1 MNKYKEKSIYEDDR
15 FIKEDDEYLL
25 KEIRPAKESSIRKLP
40 KNKLDKFIDDVLTD
54 RKFTTVLYSTNYKIE
69 IKNYKKNQM
78 NLEKYH
84 NQNQPKKD
92 KDEPS
97 SVVKKRS
104 RREAYLQIRNEVDN
118 FKTEKKNKKE
128 FLTQKNNEN
137 FFRRKKEIEKEQ
149 NEYFDSLKEN
159 RLNGFRKSFDKIRD
173 KLRAIKINNN
183 LLKTTTTQETKSN
196 INEIPPP
203 VTNTLRQTNRNL
215 TKNNNN
221 TNNNNN
227 IKTEEMVQTETEEIN
242 APFYAENAKVIMPDI
257 KLNIKNVYSR
267 LYNNAV
273 LIDEKKIK
281 DNSLMNKNENTK
293 TSKENKNTGPQ
304 KHFELKN
311 VLKSTNG
318 KEFTI
323 KLTED
328 VLKKCFTK
336 YSGGPEVLD
345 FIKKIREEEKKGIV
359 KELRPDFI
367 NFYNIRLDNNNT
379 FLHIAIIEN
388 YPELVNYFVDKG
400 ASCNLQNDDGDTA
413 LHLAI
418 KTGNINIIKKVL
430 EGKAALDI
438 ANNDD
443 IIPFEMLTSEQKKE
457 LGLEKV
463 SIEKTKKKKIHKI

>member
-1 MNKYKEKSIYEDDR
+1 MLRQSYMNKYKEKSIYEDDR

-40 KNKLDKFIDDVLTD
+40 KHKLDKFIDDVLTD
-54 RKFTTVLYSTNYKIE
+54 RKFTNVLYSTNSKIE
-69 IKNYKKNQM
+69 IKNYKKNQSF
-78 NLEKYH
+78 LEKYH
-84 NQNQPKKD
+84 NQNQPKKE

-118 FKTEKKNKKE
+118 FKTDKQNKKE

-137 FFRRKKEIEKEQ
+137 FFRRKKEIEKQQ

-173 KLRAIKINNN
+173 KLRAIKINNAM
-183 LLKTTTTQETKSN
+183 LKTTTSTQETKNSAV
-196 INEIPPP
+196 NEIPPAILP
-203 VTNTLRQTNRNL
+203 IQNTLRQPKTINNKNTDENVISETN
-215 TKNNNN
+215 
-221 TNNNNN
+221 
-227 IKTEEMVQTETEEIN
+227 EIN
-242 APFYAENAKVIMPDI
+242 APFYAEGAKVIMPDI
-257 KLNIKNVYSR
+257 KLNINNVYSR

-273 LIDEKKIK
+273 LLDEKKINDK
-281 DNSLMNKNENTK
+281 LLSSKHEETK
-293 TSKENKNTGPQ
+293 SSKEPKNTGPT
-304 KHFELKN
+304 KKFDLKN

-323 KLTED
+323 KVTED
-328 VLKKCFTK
+328 ILKKCFTK
-336 YSGGPEVLD
+336 YSGGPEVIS
-345 FIKKIREEEKKGIV
+345 FIKKLREEEKKGIV

-367 NFYNIRLDNNNT
+367 NVYNYRLDNNNT
-379 FLHIAIIEN
+379 FLHIAILEN

-418 KTGNINIIKKVL
+418 KNGNINIIKKVL

-443 IIPFEMLTSEQKKE
+443 VIPFEMLTSEQKKE
-457 LGLEKV
+457 LGLEKL
-463 SIEKTKKKKIHKI
+463 SIEKTKKKKKT

>member
-1 MNKYKEKSIYEDDR
+1 MLRQSYMNKYKEKSIYEDDR

-25 KEIRPAKESSIRKLP
+25 KEIRPAKESAIRNLP

-78 NLEKYH
+78 NLQKYH

-137 FFRRKKEIEKEQ
+137 FFRRKKEIEKEH

-183 LLKTTTTQETKSN
+183 QLKTTTTQESKSN
-196 INEIPPP
+196 ENVNNEIPPP
-203 VTNTLRQTNRNL
+203 VQYTLRQSNAQLTNY
-215 TKNNNN
+215 NNV
-221 TNNNNN
+221 
-227 IKTEEMVQTETEEIN
+227 KTEEMVPTETEEIN
-242 APFYAENAKVIMPDI
+242 APYYAIGAKVIMPDI

-281 DNSLMNKNENTK
+281 EIDLINKNEIAK
-293 TSKENKNTGPQ
+293 TPKENKNTGP
-304 KHFELKN
+304 KKNFELKN

-323 KLTED
+323 KLTEE
-328 VLKKCFTK
+328 VLNKCFTK
-336 YSGGPEVLD
+336 YSGGPDVLNI
-345 FIKKIREEEKKGIV
+345 IKKLREEENKGIV
-359 KELRPDFI
+359 KEIRPDFI
-367 NFYNIRLDNNNT
+367 NFYNYRLDNNNT
-379 FLHIAIIEN
+379 FLHVSIIEN

-418 KTGNINIIKKVL
+418 RNGDINIIKKVL

-438 ANNDD
+438 PNNED
-443 IIPFEMLTSEQKKE
+443 IIPFEMLTSEQKKD
-457 LGLEKV
+457 LGLEKI
-463 SIEKTKKKKIHKI
+463 SIEKTKKKKKT

>member
-1 MNKYKEKSIYEDDR
+1 MLRQSYMNKYKEKSIYEDDR

-54 RKFTTVLYSTNYKIE
+54 RKFTNVLYSTNSKIE
-69 IKNYKKNQM
+69 IKNYKKNQSF
-78 NLEKYH
+78 LEKYH
-84 NQNQPKKD
+84 NQNQPKKE

-118 FKTEKKNKKE
+118 FKTDKQNKKE

-137 FFRRKKEIEKEQ
+137 FFRRKKEIEKQQ

-173 KLRAIKINNN
+173 KLRAIKINNAM
-183 LLKTTTTQETKSN
+183 LKTTTSTQETKNSAV
-196 INEIPPP
+196 NEIPPAILP
-203 VTNTLRQTNRNL
+203 IQNTLRQPKTINNKNTDENVISETN
-215 TKNNNN
+215 
-221 TNNNNN
+221 
-227 IKTEEMVQTETEEIN
+227 EIN
-242 APFYAENAKVIMPDI
+242 APFYAEGAKVIMPDI
-257 KLNIKNVYSR
+257 KLNINNVYSR

-273 LIDEKKIK
+273 LLDEKKINDK
-281 DNSLMNKNENTK
+281 LLSSKHEETK
-293 TSKENKNTGPQ
+293 SSKEPKNTGPT
-304 KHFELKN
+304 KKFDLKN

-323 KLTED
+323 KVTED
-328 VLKKCFTK
+328 ILKKCFTK
-336 YSGGPEVLD
+336 YSGGPEVIS
-345 FIKKIREEEKKGIV
+345 FIKKLREEEKKGIV

-367 NFYNIRLDNNNT
+367 NVYNYRLDNNNT
-379 FLHIAIIEN
+379 FLHIAILEN

-418 KTGNINIIKKVL
+418 KNGNINIIKKVL

-443 IIPFEMLTSEQKKE
+443 VIPFEMLTSEQKKE
-457 LGLEKV
+457 LGLEKL
-463 SIEKTKKKKIHKI
+463 SIEKTKKKKKT

>member
-54 RKFTTVLYSTNYKIE
+54 RKFTNVLYSTNSKIE
-69 IKNYKKNQM
+69 IKNYKKNQSF
-78 NLEKYH
+78 LEKYH
-84 NQNQPKKD
+84 NQNQPKKE

-118 FKTEKKNKKE
+118 FKTDKQNKKE

-137 FFRRKKEIEKEQ
+137 FFRRKKEIEKQQ

-173 KLRAIKINNN
+173 KLRAIKINNAM
-183 LLKTTTTQETKSN
+183 LKTTTSTQETKNSAV
-196 INEIPPP
+196 NEIPPAILP
-203 VTNTLRQTNRNL
+203 IQNTLRQPKTINNKNTDENVISETN
-215 TKNNNN
+215 
-221 TNNNNN
+221 
-227 IKTEEMVQTETEEIN
+227 EIN
-242 APFYAENAKVIMPDI
+242 APFYAEGAKVIMPDI
-257 KLNIKNVYSR
+257 KLNINNVYSR

-273 LIDEKKIK
+273 LLDEKKINDK
-281 DNSLMNKNENTK
+281 LLSSKHEETK
-293 TSKENKNTGPQ
+293 SSKEPKNTGPT
-304 KHFELKN
+304 KKFDLKN

-323 KLTED
+323 KVTED
-328 VLKKCFTK
+328 ILKKCFTK
-336 YSGGPEVLD
+336 YSGGPEVIS
-345 FIKKIREEEKKGIV
+345 FIKKLREEEKKGIV

-367 NFYNIRLDNNNT
+367 NVYNYRLDNNNT
-379 FLHIAIIEN
+379 FLHIAILEN

-418 KTGNINIIKKVL
+418 KNGNINIIKKVL

-443 IIPFEMLTSEQKKE
+443 VIPFEMLTSEQKKE
-457 LGLEKV
+457 LGLEKL
-463 SIEKTKKKKIHKI
+463 SIEKTKKKKKT

>member
-173 KLRAIKINNN
+173 KLRAIKINNTM
-183 LLKTTTTQETKSN
+183 LKTTTSTQETKNSV
-196 INEIPPP
+196 INEIPPAILP
-203 VTNTLRQTNRNL
+203 IQNTLRQPKTINNKNTDENVISETN
-215 TKNNNN
+215 
-221 TNNNNN
+221 
-227 IKTEEMVQTETEEIN
+227 EIN
-242 APFYAENAKVIMPDI
+242 APFYAEGAKVIMPDI
-257 KLNIKNVYSR
+257 KLNINNVYSR

-273 LIDEKKIK
+273 LLDEKKINDK
-281 DNSLMNKNENTK
+281 LLSSKHEETK
-293 TSKENKNTGPQ
+293 SSKEPKNTGPT
-304 KHFELKN
+304 KKFDLKN

-323 KLTED
+323 KVTED
-328 VLKKCFTK
+328 ILKKCFTK
-336 YSGGPEVLD
+336 YSGGPEVIS
-345 FIKKIREEEKKGIV
+345 FIKKLREEEKKGIV

-367 NFYNIRLDNNNT
+367 NVYNYRLDNNNT
-379 FLHIAIIEN
+379 FLHIAILEN

-418 KTGNINIIKKVL
+418 KNGNINIIKKVL

-443 IIPFEMLTSEQKKE
+443 VIPFEMLTSEQKKE
-457 LGLEKV
+457 LGLEKL
-463 SIEKTKKKKIHKI
+463 SIEKTKKKKKT